1 MESFAGLVVLFIFLY
16 CIGALSKKN
25 EQRMEKFAQK
35 FLDLFRPNEGKDH
48 KENR

>member
-1 MESFAGLVVLFIFLY
+1 MDGLAGLVALFIFLY

-35 FLDLFRPNEGKDH
+35 FMDLFRSNDGKDP
-48 KENR
+48 N